1 MAEDHLAED
10 FRSQLNQISQDF
22 DRLEGRIKYLVEEK
36 SALERENAELKFGA
50 KSPGSAQNLKKV
62 AMLPVALR
70 ETTPPEC
77 MEDQFEEAFGK
88 DYLAKPPKQNQLA
101 ANVRFQQSKT
111 ISRSNSGVLFADY

>member
-1 MAEDHLAED
+1 M
-10 FRSQLNQISQDF
+10 
-22 DRLEGRIKYLVEEK
+22 EEK